1 MTRSFLLALLA
12 VPVLLGADN
21 PWTKVQDLKHGVE
34 VRIYR
39 KGVSEPLI
47 VKLDEVNEDRILV
60 VSMNAQ
66 MAVAKAD
73 IERLDARPLAKTVPR
88 KVTTESTAK
97 TVDPD
102 YTPVPP
108 GGVKVPTTSYGSTA
122 TWGGGS
128 KPDFETVYRRVA
140 EPPRK

>member
-1 MTRSFLLALLA
+1 VTRFFLFALLA

-21 PWTKVQDLKHGVE
+21 SWTKVQDLKHGVE

-60 VSMNAQ
+60 VSKNAQ

-73 IERLDARPLAKTVPR
+73 IERLDARPLAKTAPR

-102 YTPVPP
+102 YTPGPP
-108 GGVKVPTTSYGSTA
+108 GGVKVPTTS
-122 TWGGGS
+122 
-128 KPDFETVYRRVA
+128 
-140 EPPRK
+140 

>member
-12 VPVLLGADN
+12 VSVLLGADN
-21 PWTKVQDLKHGVE
+21 SWTKVQDLKHGVE
-34 VRIYR
+34 VRVYR

-47 VKLDEVNEDRILV
+47 VKLDEVNEERILV
-60 VSMNAQ
+60 VSKNAQ

-73 IERLDARPLAKTVPR
+73 IERLDARPLAKTAPR

-102 YTPVPP
+102 YTPGPP
-108 GGVKVPTTSYGSTA
+108 GGVQVPTTSYGTVT

-128 KPDFETVYRRVA
+128 KPPFETVYRRVA
-140 EPPRK
+140 EAPRK